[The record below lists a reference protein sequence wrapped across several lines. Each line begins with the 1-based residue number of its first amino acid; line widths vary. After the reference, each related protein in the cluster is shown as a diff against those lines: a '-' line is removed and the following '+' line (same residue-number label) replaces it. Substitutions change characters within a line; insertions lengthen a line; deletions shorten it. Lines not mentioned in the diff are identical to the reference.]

1 MIISA
6 WNPEVENLEKT
17 YISTPVQ
24 AGTKNIIVKNADRM
38 PQNSLLLIGEMGMEQ
53 SELIKADTGGTQT
66 SIVSTTNLLFS
77 HTTDEPLYK
86 MRYDQVLFYRSAT
99 IDGTYTLI
107 ANEVVDVDNRDS
119 KTEFQDTGGT
129 GSSFYKTK
137 YRNSVTFEESEFSD
151 TISAEGYARQSIGKV
166 IDTVA
171 KRLKDYSYS
180 VLSSD
185 DYVAI
190 ANEVNDDITGQ
201 SERPYSFLK
210 VSALLDRVANQSYV
224 QLPTNY
230 FKFFRIEYTNSTN
243 SVLGTRS
250 LTPISLKNISVG
262 YNSMLKSD
270 IITRVALDDESKRI
284 ILGSIPMTNGT
295 GVFKL
300 WFFEDIGEFTELSDE
315 VKTPNSLI
323 YKYKFMAEFYSVKS
337 ETDPSFLNLANKY
350 EAKYGNELMK
360 LQRYNRKDVG
370 TDRSFM
376 DSARTSSITGYSGK
390 VYRMR

>member
-17 YISTPVQ
+17 YIASPVQ
-24 AGTKNIIVKNADRM
+24 AGTKNISVKNADRM
-38 PQNSLLLIGEMGMEQ
+38 PQNSLILVGEMGMEQ

-86 MRYDQVLFYRSAT
+86 MRYDQVLFYRASS

-107 ANEVVDVDNRDS
+107 ATEEIDVDNRDN
-119 KTEFQDTGGT
+119 KTEYQDLGGT

-151 TISAEGYARQSIGKV
+151 TISAEGYARYSIGKV
-166 IDTVA
+166 IDTTV

-180 VLSSD
+180 ILSSD

-201 SERPYSFLK
+201 SERPYDFLK
-210 VSALLDRVANQSYV
+210 VSKLLDRVASQSYV
-224 QLPTNY
+224 NLPTNY
-230 FKFFRIEYTNSTN
+230 FKFFRLEYTNSTN
-243 SVLGTRS
+243 SVLGTRE
-250 LTPISLKNISVG
+250 LKPISLKNISVG
-262 YNSMLKSD
+262 YNSMLKTD
-270 IITRVALDDESKRI
+270 IITRVAIDDEAKRI
-284 ILGSIPMTNGT
+284 VLGSIPLTNGT
-295 GVFKL
+295 GAFKL
-300 WFFEDIGEFTELSDE
+300 WFFEDIGEFTELSDV

-323 YKYKFMAEFYSVKS
+323 YKYKFMAEFYSVKA
-337 ETDPSFLNLANKY
+337 ETDPSFITLANKY

-376 DSARTSSITGYSGK
+376 DSARTSSVSGYVGK
-390 VYRMR
+390 VYKMR